1 MIPLAN
7 EEFIWP
13 GLDET
18 RGEHKVSAE
27 QKEEEFKEDPD
38 KKALLNPEGRAWIP
52 NSKLLRKRI
61 CIIVHCGVN
70 GNRGRT
76 ATLRAIE
83 AFFYW
88 VYLEKDVKQFCRT
101 YLHSIGSL
109 DSKVPRF
116 LGEALHASRRNQV
129 IHYDF
134 LFVKNTRKFSFVLVL
149 KDYLSHFV
157 ELVVSERTNHVVIVH
172 ALVDWYKRFGI
183 AETRVCDKGSHFKN
197 KVVAELNH
205 ILKTKHQFTTEY
217 SPKSNGTV
225 KKVNREIMQVLRSL
239 VFEFKISWNSWSS
252 LLPLKQ
258 SALNN
263 YKSANLAGQAPITVF
278 TCFPAY
284 NPLAVVL
291 QGTDA
296 ISSSNRK

>member
-88 VYLEKDVKQFCRT
+88 VYLEKGVKQFCRT

-134 LFVKNTRKFSFVLVL
+134 LFVKNTRKFSYVLVL
-149 KDYLSHFV
+149 KDDLFHFV
-157 ELVVSERTNHVVIVH
+157 ELVRSESTDHVVVVH
-172 ALVDWYKRFGI
+172 ALVEWYIGGGFSQSQNPRTTSPGN
-183 AETRVCDKGSHFKN
+183 GSTCWRWHPPQR
-197 KVVAELNH
+197 LD
-205 ILKTKHQFTTEY
+205 
-217 SPKSNGTV
+217 
-225 KKVNREIMQVLRSL
+225 SL
-239 VFEFKISWNSWSS
+239 SCAF
-252 LLPLKQ
+252 
-258 SALNN
+258 
-263 YKSANLAGQAPITVF
+263 
-278 TCFPAY
+278 
-284 NPLAVVL
+284 L
-291 QGTDA
+291 Q
-296 ISSSNRK
+296 R